1 MTAPNLEVVK
11 EALMVRSTF
20 SDFALPPI
28 IGVENAYSRHLEER
42 QPDAKKYTR
51 SCTDIPRL

>member
-20 SDFALPPI
+20 SGFALPPI
-28 IGVENAYSRHLEER
+28 IGAENAYSRHLEER
-42 QPDAKKYTR
+42 RSDAKKYTR
-51 SCTDIPRL
+51 SCADIPQL